1 MKKLLILFLLSL
13 GFVGNSYAD
22 IRHCSLEEAQSR
34 GLERCYLKHEHD
46 EYYVEFKCN
55 EGYIKKGNRCLKE
68 GETPQEEFKK
78 IILDENGQ
86 KKGESVNKDGK
97 LFKLTLFYKNGQ
109 KEIETVNIFDNGY
122 WNEYFSWHENGQKES
137 EYSYNKENK
146 KDGKWTYWNEDGEI
160 TSEVIYKD
168 GVCLSG
174 DCPN

>member
-1 MKKLLILFLLSL
+1 MEEKTVKNTVNTQAINICIYLNCMKKILPLLFLSFGLI
-13 GFVGNSYAD
+13 VQPYAHS
-22 IRHCSLEEAQSR
+22 RPLEV
-34 GLERCYLKHEHD
+34 Y
-46 EYYVEFKCN
+46 CN
-55 EGYIKKGNRCLKE
+55 EGFDMNSSGMCIKQ
-68 GETPQEEFKK
+68 GEE
-78 IILDENGQ
+78 INNILDEDGQ
-86 KKGESVNKDGK
+86 KKGEYVNKDGK